1 MGGDHGHP
9 KLEVPDYRIYKVEDC
24 PKLLKVQRALA
35 QKGLKDPWLRF
46 VHCHFWL
53 LSILHITEI
62 VAVMLHVC
70 LVSIVREVIFILSN
84 FECVLL

>member
-1 MGGDHGHP
+1 MGGDHGHHH

-46 VHCHFWL
+46 VHCHFWFL
-53 LSILHITEI
+53 LIFHTIEIGCYDVACVFVVHGYRGYIT
-62 VAVMLHVC
+62 C
-70 LVSIVREVIFILSN
+70 G
-84 FECVLL
+84 

>member
-1 MGGDHGHP
+1 MGGDHGHHH

-46 VHCHFWL
+46 VHCHFWF
-53 LSILHITEI
+53 LSILYPTEI
-62 VAVMLHVC
+62 GCYDVACWCPL
-70 LVSIVREVIFILSN
+70 LWRFYIF
-84 FECVLL
+84 

>member
-1 MGGDHGHP
+1 MGGDHGHHH

-46 VHCHFWL
+46 VHCHFWF
-53 LSILHITEI
+53 LSILHTNEI
-62 VAVMLHVC
+62 GCYDVARVFG
-70 LVSIVREVIFILSN
+70 VRGY
-84 FECVLL
+84 

>member
-1 MGGDHGHP
+1 MGGDHGHHH

-46 VHCHFWL
+46 VHCHFWFI
-53 LSILHITEI
+53 SILHTSEFVCCD
-62 VAVMLHVC
+62 VARVFDVHGYRGF
-70 LVSIVREVIFILSN
+70 IIF
-84 FECVLL
+84 E